1 MKNLKHPSFILA
13 VISIVVLFIGIGLRA
28 NGDNRTGDAFIIAS
42 VGLGFLHWVWTV
54 IDVVK
59 RTDLKPF
66 QKRFWLIAVI
76 ACPVLGGML
85 FYGMHQTKDKIV
97 T

>member
-13 VISIVVLFIGIGLRA
+13 IISIVVLFIGIGVRA
-28 NGDNRTGDAFIIAS
+28 NGDNRTGDVFIISS
-42 VGLGFLHWVWTV
+42 VVLGFAHWVWT
-54 IDVVK
+54 IFDVAN

-66 QKRFWLIAVI
+66 QKRFWTIAVV

-85 FYGMHQTKDKIV
+85 FYALHQTKNKIV

>member
-13 VISIVVLFIGIGLRA
+13 VISIIGLFVGIGLRA
-28 NGDNRTGDAFIIAS
+28 NRMNREGDIVIIIS
-42 VGLGFLHWVWTV
+42 IILGAIHWIWSI
-54 IDVVK
+54 IDVST

-66 QKRFWLIAVI
+66 QKRFWLILVV
-76 ACPVLGGML
+76 ACPALGGML
-85 FYGMHQTKDKIV
+85 FYAMHQTRDKIV

>member
-1 MKNLKHPSFILA
+1 MKNLKHPSFIVA
-13 VISIVVLFIGIGLRA
+13 IISIFVLFIGIGIRA

-42 VGLGFLHWVWTV
+42 IAQGFIYWVWTV

-66 QKRFWLIAVI
+66 QKRF
-76 ACPVLGGML
+76 G
-85 FYGMHQTKDKIV
+85 
-97 T
+97 